1 MAHQSGLL
9 LIRAQ
14 DASAAI
20 AFASRF
26 ALVCIAN
33 FAFGFGAGYIFAHYR
48 NSCEVE
54 QEEETTQVSL
64 SKEEETECQAEEL
77 NATKEEETS
86 KTVPQNAVEEER
98 GLTEMVPK
106 NYTPAESSQPE
117 PKSPPG
123 TPLRTEDDSL
133 SENEILTN
141 PDARPLPSEASQVKL
156 HEAMPQFEK
165 TATAEE
171 QVYAHVAEK
180 TDIDDDDTDSE
191 VQESPTLTAAD
202 AEADGSQLQESTG
215 EISVAQLHIQ
225 PIHGCRAQS
234 VASLRLNQNG
244 VENHLMYAVA
254 EFTGRYISDDKV
266 PALREVSP
274 TVLENGDLYLEAP
287 DVTPLRHQR
296 KSWGQMKRITICGV
310 QYEAVDQG
318 DIVSKFFVDFLEIP
332 GVRLL
337 LIRPPPIA
345 GESGQT
351 FRTWPSADRPLLL
364 AGADVVPQNSN
375 SDLPLRPNV
384 GLSNTHSEMESW
396 MQIKIGD
403 YSFELVKTDVSNSTD
418 STTTE
423 NQKHAGHVLLPVDLK
438 RDEWTLRSGQ
448 VVTVTESY

>member
-1 MAHQSGLL
+1 MAHQSDLL

-48 NSCEVE
+48 NSCEAE
-54 QEEETTQVSL
+54 QEEKETTQVFL
-64 SKEEETECQAEEL
+64 GKEEEDKCQAEEL
-77 NATKEEETS
+77 NATKDEQNSTN
-86 KTVPQNAVEEER
+86 TPQNSIEEQHQPAQV
-98 GLTEMVPK
+98 VPK
-106 NYTPAESSQPE
+106 NYTPAEPSQPE

-123 TPLRTEDDSL
+123 TPLRTDEESL
-133 SENEILTN
+133 SENQVFTN
-141 PDARPLPSEASQVKL
+141 PDVRSIPSEASQVKL
-156 HEAMPQFEK
+156 HEAMPQFENIAS
-165 TATAEE
+165 TEE
-171 QVYAHVAEK
+171 QMYAHVVQK
-180 TDIDDDDTDSE
+180 TDTDETASKE
-191 VQESPTLTAAD
+191 QDRTTLTTAAS
-202 AEADGSQLQESTG
+202 EGDGPDLQESSG
-215 EISVAQLHIQ
+215 EVIVSQLHIQ
-225 PIHGCRAQS
+225 PIHGCQAQS
-234 VASLRLNQNG
+234 VTSLRLTQNG
-244 VENHLMYAVA
+244 IENHLMYAVA

-266 PALREVSP
+266 PALRDVSP

-296 KSWGQMKRITICGV
+296 KSWGQTKRITICGV

-345 GESGQT
+345 SRTDQA
-351 FRTWPSADRPLLL
+351 FKTWPSADRPLLL
-364 AGADVVPQNSN
+364 ADADAVLDNSN

-384 GLSNTHSEMESW
+384 GLSNIHSDMESW

-403 YSFELVKTDVSNSTD
+403 YSFELVKTHVSSSTD
-418 STTTE
+418 GTTTE
-423 NQKHAGHVLLPVDLK
+423 NQKCMGQALLPIDLR

-448 VVTVTESY
+448 LVTVTASR